1 MIIHYMY
8 ACNNFVLANEYDVEF
23 LINTS
28 VIFHYWSCWYIDLKN
43 DLKIIKKIICAW
55 KISFNSSWL

>member
-8 ACNNFVLANEYDVEF
+8 TCNNFVLANEYDVEF

-28 VIFHYWSCWYIDLKN
+28 VISHYGYKDLKKWFKN
-43 DLKIIKKIICAW
+43 HYKNYMCLKNI
-55 KISFNSSWL
+55 F

>member
-8 ACNNFVLANEYDVEF
+8 ACSNFVLANEYDLEF

-28 VIFHYWSCWYIDLKN
+28 VIFHYWYIDLKN
-43 DLKIIKKIICAW
+43 DLKIIIKIICAL

>member
-8 ACNNFVLANEYDVEF
+8 TCNNFVLANEYDVEF

-28 VIFHYWSCWYIDLKN
+28 IIFHYWYIDLKN
-43 DLKIIKKIICAW
+43 DLKIIIKIICAW